1 MGYNYN
7 RITPKNEGNVGSP
20 WVRSVKILKSVG
32 TCFVVPI
39 FLEGLPVSAKKVLV
53 FFGVYIHIKKTH
65 TYIYNICIKIKLYMK
80 KLYMLYVYI
89 TTPLLNQQIILE
101 WDTLLFF

>member
-53 FFGVYIHIKKTH
+53 FLEYTYILKNTH
-65 TYIYNICIKIKLYMK
+65 TYI
-80 KLYMLYVYI
+80 
-89 TTPLLNQQIILE
+89 
-101 WDTLLFF
+101 